1 MMRRW
6 IASGVLA
13 SIAGASMAQEDC
25 GQNVC
30 SERRRYA
37 FVRCTGI
44 LPRLRQMVG
53 HLLSQRRRIGGESG

>member
-25 GQNVC
+25 GQTYVLK
-30 SERRRYA
+30 EGD
-37 FVRCTGI
+37 T
-44 LPRLRQMVG
+44 
-53 HLLSQRRRIGGESG
+53 LLSVAQEYYQDCGKWSVIY